1 MGKRILS
8 ALGAAVLILSLTA
21 CQGEPEGSSV
31 LEEAPSVPSGES
43 SSLEPPST
51 SGEEASAPL
60 AIPEDTTKLKVPLRM
75 ISPDEEKEGDFPT
88 GEWSYTTQADVD
100 ACRQWL
106 ADLKAGEITAL
117 YGEALPYDHY
127 WSGEMSPED
136 SQKVVDLLRSI
147 ALGLAPLEKGN
158 PPTGGYWGVAIHTGD
173 EAVSLGYNGEWV
185 VFTRQGKGYI
195 FDGTDGTV
203 RESCG
208 EIEALMSK
216 YEAQAPQ
223 VTKRFFGD
231 EVQSIYALD
240 VDSYL
245 MAPVEDGYP
254 ESKVIWEGLQNRI
267 QSGGNPSGY
276 AFVIFTEDDKEYIYL
291 NDSQEDTALNKYCQ
305 AALRD
310 DFLHPSWF
318 IHMTPKRMVSANNI
332 TDKDK
337 LLALAEVLK
346 GVMVGE
352 ETTVRSGNTNP
363 DTPGGLVFLR
373 ITFDSGVEYTIIGY
387 LDSDGK
393 DGPFSIHTSDLDK
406 TVTYQSMNGSLGKIK
421 TFLEKQR

>member
-8 ALGAAVLILSLTA
+8 ALGAAVLILSLAA
-21 CQGEPEGSSV
+21 CQGGPEGSSV

-216 YEAQAPQ
+216 YEALAPQ

-240 VDSYL
+240 VDAYL
-245 MAPVEDGYP
+245 MAPVADG
-254 ESKVIWEGLQNRI
+254 WEGLEDRAH
-267 QSGGNPSGY
+267 SGGESSGY
-276 AFVIFTEDDKEYIYL
+276 AFVIFTEEDKEYIYL
-291 NDSQEDTALNKYCQ
+291 DDSQEDTALNKYCQ

-310 DFLHPSWF
+310 EFLHPSWL
-318 IHMTPKRMVSANNI
+318 IHMTPERMVSANGI
-332 TDKDK
+332 TNRDE
-337 LLALAEVLK
+337 LLALAKVLK
-346 GVMVGE
+346 EVTVGE
-352 ETTVRSGNTNP
+352 ETAVHDGPENP
-363 DTPGGLVFLR
+363 DMPANLVYLTV
-373 ITFDSGVEYTIIGY
+373 TFDSGVRYTLIGY
-387 LDSDGK
+387 ADEEGN
-393 DGPFSIHTSDLDK
+393 GPFSIHTSDLDK

>member
-8 ALGAAVLILSLTA
+8 ALGAAVLILSLAA
-21 CQGEPEGSSV
+21 CQGGPEG
-31 LEEAPSVPSGES
+31 PSVSEEPPSAPSGES
-43 SSLEPPST
+43 SGLEPS
-51 SGEEASAPL
+51 SAGGEEASAPET
-60 AIPEDTTKLKVPLRM
+60 IPEDTTELKVPLRM
-75 ISPDEEKEGDFPT
+75 VSPDEEKEGDFPT
-88 GEWSYTTQADVD
+88 GELGYTTQADVD

-106 ADLKAGEITAL
+106 ADLKVEDITAL

-136 SQKVVDLLRSI
+136 SRRVVDLLRSV
-147 ALGLAPLEKGN
+147 APGLAPLETGN
-158 PPTGGYWGVAIHTGD
+158 PPTGGYWCVAVHTGD

-195 FDGTDGTV
+195 FDGTDTAV

-216 YEAQAPQ
+216 YEALAPQ

-240 VDSYL
+240 VDAYL
-245 MAPVEDGYP
+245 MAPVADGYP
-254 ESKVIWEGLQNRI
+254 ESKAIWEGLEDRAH
-267 QSGGNPSGY
+267 SGGESSGY
-276 AFVIFTEDDKEYIYL
+276 AFVIFTEEDKEYIYL
-291 NDSQEDTALNKYCQ
+291 DDSQEDTALNKYCQ

-310 DFLHPSWF
+310 EFLHPSWL
-318 IHMTPKRMVSANNI
+318 IHMTPERMVSANGI
-332 TDKDK
+332 TNRDE
-337 LLALAEVLK
+337 LLALAKVLK
-346 GVMVGE
+346 EGTVGE
-352 ETTVRSGNTNP
+352 ETAVHDGPENP
-363 DTPGGLVFLR
+363 DMPANLVYLTV
-373 ITFDSGVEYTIIGY
+373 TFDSGVRYTLIGY
-387 LDSDGK
+387 ADEEGN
-393 DGPFSIHTSDLDK
+393 GPFSIHTSDLDK